1 MTTAQ
6 AAIVIREA
14 IREAARE
21 YGCKQSEVHMPPQA
35 NKAALAARAVAIRHA
50 YDQGVS
56 KHDLSEAFS
65 RSAETI
71 KKTLQLTKP

>member
-14 IREAARE
+14 IRDAARE
-21 YGCKQSEVHMPPQA
+21 YGVKPSEAHQPPQA

-50 YDQGVS
+50 FEQGVD
-56 KHDLSEAFS
+56 KHDLAEAFG
-65 RSAETI
+65 RSFETI